1 MLSKF
6 KMKKLLY
13 ITILF
18 PIIGLSQELI
28 TNNIFYDGHNRE
40 YTIYIPQTYSSLN
53 SEPILFAFHGGSG
66 YSDDFMNYEA
76 DLRPNAD
83 TAGFILVYPQAL
95 EDPND
100 GNSTNWLHKDPTDH
114 KDIFFIETLIDTIAS
129 NYNVDFSRIYAC
141 GYSLG
146 GMFAYELACQLNNRI
161 TSIVSVA
168 GAAFYGAFAYCEL
181 THPTSVMSI
190 SGTNDLDHPYNDT
203 NGWYFPVAEINN
215 FWSTSNNTDPS
226 PLVEELPNID
236 PSDGSSVERYSWIN
250 GDGCVSVEELKII
263 NGGHDW
269 PSPLSPWS
277 NQDINANSEIWNF
290 VSKYNMDGLI
300 GCDDLSVKVK
310 DIADERELLKI
321 INVVGQEVN
330 STMNKGEILFYI
342 YRDGTVQKKINF

>member
-1 MLSKF
+1 
-6 KMKKLLY
+6 MKKLLY

-226 PLVEELPNID
+226 PLFEELPNID

-310 DIADERELLKI
+310 DIADQRELLKI

>member
-1 MLSKF
+1 
-6 KMKKLLY
+6 MKKLLSV
-13 ITILF
+13 IILF
-18 PIIGLSQELI
+18 PMIGLSQELI

-53 SEPILFAFHGGSG
+53 PEPILFAFHGGSG

-76 DLRPNAD
+76 DLRPIAD

-129 NYNVDFSRIYAC
+129 NYNVDISRIYAC

-146 GMFAYELACQLNNRI
+146 GMFAYELACQLNNKI
-161 TSIVSVA
+161 TSIVAVA

-181 THPTSVMSI
+181 THPTPVLSI
-190 SGTNDLDHPYNDT
+190 SGTNDGEHPYNDT

-215 FWSTSNNTDPS
+215 YWATSNNTDPS

-236 PSDGSSVERYSWIN
+236 TSDGSSVERYSWIN

-310 DIADERELLKI
+310 DISDERELVKI

-330 STMNKGEILFYI
+330 IDNHRREVLFYI
-342 YRDGTVQKKINF
+342 YNDGSVQKKINF